1 MKVKYQHLKLN
12 SEIPTWCVTT
22 NSYNGIDC
30 FSFSLV
36 LLADAAGCGTKRTAS
51 TSVVLIQVLWR
62 LPFFPQRVTQ
72 ATHTM
77 ATIEII
83 RDMVSMMMNTVTA
96 IGPARVLPT
105 GGKGGK
111 GGNGGNAVKQK
122 QKKSKFKLLS
132 SLCVSITQFYKL
144 HYSYFIVLIRQ

>member
-1 MKVKYQHLKLN
+1 
-12 SEIPTWCVTT
+12 
-22 NSYNGIDC
+22 
-30 FSFSLV
+30 
-36 LLADAAGCGTKRTAS
+36 
-51 TSVVLIQVLWR
+51 
-62 LPFFPQRVTQ
+62 
-72 ATHTM
+72 M

-132 SLCVSITQFYKL
+132 SLRVSTTQFYKL